1 MAVYC
6 ELRADEEILEEIGD
20 AKQVLLAAC
29 PICPNMSCAV
39 HREDDLPFIKFT
51 LRGIKPLC
59 IGDEMRRM
67 SRLLTAKGASVD
79 LSLPSPPKGL
89 CALEERERKKL
100 SGRGQGSDVV
110 LTFCCEMGKKNV
122 ESMMPDTQVLG
133 AMNAKGLLRAVT
145 RRKRAGVFVDRQT
158 VDILRFRFE

>member
-6 ELRADEEILEEIGD
+6 ELRTDEEILEEIGD
-20 AKQVLLAAC
+20 ARQVLLAAC

-59 IGDEMRRM
+59 IGEEVRRISGLLS
-67 SRLLTAKGASVD
+67 SRRVSVD
-79 LSLPSPPKGL
+79 SFLPTPPKGF
-89 CALEERERKKL
+89 CVLEERERKKL
-100 SGRGQGSDVV
+100 SGRGPDTDAV
-110 LTFCCEMGKKNV
+110 LAFCCEMGKKNV
-122 ESMMPDTQVLG
+122 ESMMPDIQVLG